1 MILNF
6 IELKNFR
13 LHKKT
18 NLEFSHNLNYIV
30 GGNGQGK
37 TSLLEAIYYLC
48 TSKNLNQNSDIDA
61 LSFNE
66 SFFEITGSFKE
77 YSTNKVRIFF
87 DDSSKKKNVFL
98 DDKQIYRAS
107 NLIGKFPVV
116 ALLQSDH
123 AITQG
128 APSERRRFVDSIIA
142 QSSETYLKLL
152 LDYNKILR
160 NRSALLSKIKE
171 FNSPVLFDE
180 LEAWTHSL
188 VAMGSEIIKHRIRFL
203 IEFNEYIKQP
213 YEFIMGKN
221 EFPVIKY
228 VSLLSETEN
237 VENIFKQK
245 INELKKE
252 ELRKARNLVGPHI
265 DDFDFFIDE
274 LELKKYGSQGQ
285 HKTFQIALRFSQFFY
300 LKDKLKITPIFLMDD
315 VFGELDSYRAEK
327 ISSYLKIIGQAFITM
342 TDFSNL
348 EKLNIEDKDL
358 IINVNRGTA
367 TYA

>member
-1 MILNF
+1 
-6 IELKNFR
+6 
-13 LHKKT
+13 
-18 NLEFSHNLNYIV
+18 
-30 GGNGQGK
+30 
-37 TSLLEAIYYLC
+37 
-48 TSKNLNQNSDIDA
+48 
-61 LSFNE
+61 
-66 SFFEITGSFKE
+66 
-77 YSTNKVRIFF
+77 
-87 DDSSKKKNVFL
+87 
-98 DDKQIYRAS
+98 
-107 NLIGKFPVV
+107 
-116 ALLQSDH
+116 
-123 AITQG
+123 
-128 APSERRRFVDSIIA
+128 
-142 QSSETYLKLL
+142 
-152 LDYNKILR
+152 
-160 NRSALLSKIKE
+160 
-171 FNSPVLFDE
+171 
-180 LEAWTHSL
+180 
-188 VAMGSEIIKHRIRFL
+188 
-203 IEFNEYIKQP
+203 
-213 YEFIMGKN
+213 MGKN